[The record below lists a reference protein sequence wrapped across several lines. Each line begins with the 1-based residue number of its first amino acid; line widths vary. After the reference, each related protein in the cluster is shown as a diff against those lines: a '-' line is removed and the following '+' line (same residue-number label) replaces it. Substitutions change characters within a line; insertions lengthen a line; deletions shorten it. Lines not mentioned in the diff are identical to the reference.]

1 MKTEKSNFLGTDA
14 NVYLIMEGEQGKTET
29 LFLKNSKTH
38 KNKFERNNC
47 DEFEIEALDIGEP
60 QKIR

>member
-1 MKTEKSNFLGTDA
+1 
-14 NVYLIMEGEQGKTET
+14 MEGEQGKTET
-29 LFLKNSKTH
+29 IFLKNSKTH

-60 QKIR
+60 QKIK